1 MLQFESRK
9 NIKFNMD
16 KEFVCKKYL
25 FGAVVAALLIL
36 AFSAVNYVGAYSRS
50 VASTHSFSVSAE
62 GEIVGIPD
70 VARFTF
76 SVVTQGGKDISSLVT
91 ENAGK
96 VNKAVAFLKDEGVEN
111 KDIKTESYNVTP
123 RYTSCYYRAGEICPS
138 PEITGYEISQTT
150 SVKARDFSKAGDLLS
165 GVVSNGA
172 NSVSSLN
179 FEIDDPTALEN
190 IARSEAIAKAREKSR
205 QIAKEGDFRLGKLLS
220 VNESNNYPYRLY
232 GMGAGIAE
240 AAPSAKVSVEP
251 GSQKITITVNLTYEI
266 K

>member
-1 MLQFESRK
+1 
-9 NIKFNMD
+9 MD
-16 KEFVCKKYL
+16 KEFVCKRYL
-25 FGAVVAALLIL
+25 FGAVVVAVFVL
-36 AFSAVNYVGAYSRS
+36 AFSAVSYVGAYSRS

-62 GEIVGIPD
+62 GEVVGIPD

-76 SVVTQGGKDISSLVT
+76 SVITQGGKDISSLVT
-91 ENAGK
+91 ENAEK
-96 VNKAVAFLKDEGVEN
+96 VDKAVAFLKDGGVEK

-123 RYTSCYYRAGEICPS
+123 RYTSCYYRAGETCP
-138 PEITGYEISQTT
+138 PEEIVGYEISQTT

-165 GVVSNGA
+165 GVVSSGA
-172 NSVSSLN
+172 NSVSSLS

-205 QIAKEGDFRLGKLLS
+205 QIAKEGNFRLGKLLS
-220 VNESNNYPYRLY
+220 VNESNYPYRLY
-232 GMGAGIAE
+232 GMGGGVAE
-240 AAPSAKVSVEP
+240 VAPSAKVSIEP